1 MFEVDTHNITKI
13 ENILPIIGMSVP
25 SWGILCFYN
34 VLLVVVGVGGT
45 GNVIVLYSSLVHHA
59 LKLDRVTLFFVHNL
73 AVADFFMILVIYLP
87 MLTTILTKKWV
98 LGEGLCWFTG
108 YFFGIPTVYEVIS
121 VFLMSGN

>member
-1 MFEVDTHNITKI
+1 MFEVDTHNITTI

-25 SWGILCFYN
+25 SWGILCLYN
-34 VLLVVVGVGGT
+34 VLLVVVGVGG
-45 GNVIVLYSSLVHHA
+45 NVIVLYSSLVHRA